1 MARLTNLPSLEIIT
15 GFKHCIDYY
24 VHRGI
29 PCARSWPRSPGH
41 TRAPAVEAQWPLF
54 TEATQLWPTLT
65 AEVQALYY
73 TMAEGT
79 PYTGRDVFMR
89 SYMSGLFQPPPHI

>member
-1 MARLTNLPSLEIIT
+1 MSKLSNLPALSIIS
-15 GFKHCIDYY
+15 GFKGTIDYY

-29 PCARSWPRSPGH
+29 PCARSWPRPPSGP
-41 TRAPAVEAQWPLF
+41 RSPAVQAQYPLF
-54 TEATQLWPTLT
+54 TQATQLWPTLSP
-65 AEVQALYY
+65 EVQTLYY
-73 TMAEGT
+73 AMAEGT